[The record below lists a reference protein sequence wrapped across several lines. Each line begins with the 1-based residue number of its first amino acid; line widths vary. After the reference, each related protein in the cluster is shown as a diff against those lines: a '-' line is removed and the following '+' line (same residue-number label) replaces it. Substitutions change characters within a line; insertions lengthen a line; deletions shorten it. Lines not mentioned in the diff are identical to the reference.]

1 MALMARANVRRV
13 KLIAALSALC
23 LAGCNGPAGESG
35 VDRNLECAAL
45 ISASTYLHVQGEIV
59 LETEDYNKT
68 LVSGMTYLNTYAI
81 PNGISE
87 GDAFA
92 ALHTRRDALMQ
103 TVKPAKIKSRALSC
117 MRRTPKV

>member
-1 MALMARANVRRV
+1 MKRV
-13 KLIAALSALC
+13 KVLIGLTVLC
-23 LAGCNGPAGESG
+23 LAGCSGQVGEGS

-45 ISASTYLHVQGEIV
+45 ISASTHLYVQGEIA

-68 LVSGMTYLNTYAI
+68 LVSGMTYLNRYAI

-92 ALHTRRDALMQ
+92 ELNARRDELMQ
-103 TVKPAKIKSRALSC
+103 KIKPEQIKSRALSC
-117 MRRTPKV
+117 MSRTPRV